1 MKYLNKIIF
10 INSANIP
17 YAEISVD
24 GNVHFTGTQGVG
36 KSTVL
41 RALLFFYNADKH
53 RLGIQQGQKS
63 FDEFYFRQSNSYIL
77 YEVMR
82 DGGAYTILVSRYQ
95 GRASWRFIDAP
106 YQREWL
112 VGDDKQVLSDW
123 VRIRERIDKNV
134 AVSARIDSGVMFKDI
149 LFGNT
154 RDAKYASYAIVQSA
168 HYQNIPRS
176 IQNVFLNTKLDADF
190 VKNTIIQ
197 SMADED
203 VSIDLQTYRRLVT
216 DFEREYDEID
226 CWFRQTRDGSYP
238 VRQQALKIAEQGR
251 RIVAL
256 DQQLLELWRMLNHA
270 VAESEQKIPLLE
282 TEAAEVKA
290 DIEKE
295 RHREK
300 ELTAEYD
307 KERDGLNQELGGKK
321 SKLKEISQAR
331 KDFEAMNIGE
341 KLALAA
347 REETIKQEAEDKQT
361 LLDGILK
368 THASIEEKYNIAKG
382 KLENARQAFENA
394 QKEAFYRRQ
403 ESLQAK
409 RKVLEDERTKGR
421 NQLMES
427 FNNWRHESDDRLEL
441 LQKDQSRADQ
451 SLKELRLWHPKA
463 DDIKQVF
470 AQLQQMEL
478 DAKENAARQT
488 AVKSQIAQLTAE
500 YEMKEAELKQASER
514 EQERLEARRTDCKEQ
529 IAKIEQL
536 LSHLDGSLYQWLT
549 DHVEGWE
556 NTIGKVADEER
567 ILYAQ
572 GLEPSLT
579 NHPNDQTINHPND
592 QTANHPNDQ
601 SMFGVK
607 LNLDNIDAV
616 HRTPDDY
623 RSEQKSLEE
632 QLQQLNRALGGLPVS
647 LQENIAKLGKKY
659 AERLNPLR
667 QQSTLLK
674 VEEEQIPV
682 KRQNLQNEQHRLEME
697 EQELTA
703 EEKTVRERAFNEA
716 LLRVQAEKEAREKQ
730 EAKNKKELGDLD
742 KTFNKASK
750 TLDEEL
756 RAFKQ
761 SQASEAT
768 ARYQEFEVQKAEL
781 DAQQKAELAGKGVD
795 VNLLEQYRKALEELQ
810 RLLNQIEAERPTVIR
825 YRDAEQNLFAKEPE
839 IRKGIKDI
847 EQQLQM
853 MLQRY
858 KDKRARIE
866 KKRLEQEERQRQVL
880 QELTHRREGLNQYHQ
895 VVENEHLVP
904 DTFLSDNKTKETSH
918 DCQQLLSQLRGT
930 VNQKRETMDKL
941 KDIVVNFNR
950 NFKPQNAFH
959 FNTMPVTD
967 NDYLQIAVDL
977 QDFMDNNKIEEFR
990 QRTSEHYKDIL
1001 GRISTEIGALMKRR
1015 SDVDGVIV
1023 DINRDFVE
1031 KNFAGVIKSI
1041 ELRANESS
1049 DRLMQLLMSIH
1060 NYTTEN
1066 ALSIGELNLFSS
1078 DNRDEVNRKV
1088 VDYLKNLSHQLHDE
1102 QSRPSVSLGD
1112 AFRLQFRVK
1121 ENDNDTNWVE
1131 RINNVGSDGTDI
1143 LVKAMVNIML
1153 INVFKKKAARKSGD
1167 FIVHCMMD
1175 EIGRLHPN
1183 NIKGILQFANSRNIY
1198 LINSSPTSYNPY
1210 DYRYTYLLSKHGVKT
1225 RVEKLL
1231 KRTT

>member
-63 FDEFYFRQSNSYIL
+63 FDEFYFRQSNSHIL

-82 DGGAYTILVSRYQ
+82 DNGAYTVLVSRFQ

-106 YQREWL
+106 YHREWL
-112 VGDDKQVLSDW
+112 VDNDKQVLSDW
-123 VRIRERIDKNV
+123 VKIRERIDKNV

-149 LFGNT
+149 IFGNT
-154 RDAKYASYAIVQSA
+154 HDHKYNRYALVQSA

-203 VSIDLQTYRRLVT
+203 LPIDLQTYRRLVT

-226 CWFRQTRDGSYP
+226 CWFRQTRDGNYP

-251 RIVAL
+251 MIVAL
-256 DQQLLELWRMLNHA
+256 DQQLLDVWHRLNHA
-270 VAESEQKIPLLE
+270 VADNEQQIPFLE
-282 TEAAEVKA
+282 NEAAEVKTN
-290 DIEKE
+290 IEKE
-295 RHREK
+295 RQREK

-307 KERDGLNQELGGKK
+307 KKKDSLNQELGAKK
-321 SKLKEISQAR
+321 SKLKEIAQAR
-331 KDFEAMNIGE
+331 MDFDAIGIE
-341 KLALAA
+341 SKLALAN
-347 REETIKQEAEDKQT
+347 REDAIKQEAADKQM
-361 LLDGILK
+361 LLDALLK
-368 THASIEEKYNIAKG
+368 THASIEEKYNIARG
-382 KLENARQAFENA
+382 KLENARQAFENS
-394 QKEAFYRRQ
+394 QKEAYYQ
-403 ESLQAK
+403 KQAALQIERK
-409 RKVLEDERTKGR
+409 RLEDDRTKNRNQVLEVFSG
-421 NQLMES
+421 
-427 FNNWRHESDDRLEL
+427 WRHESDERLEL
-441 LQKDQSRADQ
+441 LQKEKNRADN
-451 SLKELRLWHPKA
+451 SVKELRLWHPMA
-463 DDIKQVF
+463 DEIKQVTE
-470 AQLQQMEL
+470 QLQEL
-478 DAKENAARQT
+478 TVDEKENAAQQT
-488 AVKSQIAQLTAE
+488 AIKSQIAQITAE
-500 YEMKEAELKQASER
+500 YEMKEAELKQTSQR
-514 EQERLEARRTDCKEQ
+514 EQESLEISRAQHREQ
-529 IAKIEQL
+529 IEKINDL
-536 LSHLDGSLYQWLT
+536 LAHLEGSLYHWLCENA
-549 DHVEGWE
+549 EGWE
-556 NTIGKVADEER
+556 NTIGKVIDEER
-567 ILYAQ
+567 ILYAE
-572 GLEPSLT
+572 GLEPQLGTASDSL
-579 NHPNDQTINHPND
+579 
-592 QTANHPNDQ
+592 
-601 SMFGVK
+601 FGVK
-607 LNLDNIDAV
+607 LNLDNIDSV
-616 HRTPDDY
+616 HRTPDEY
-623 RSEQKSLEE
+623 REEKKALEE
-632 QLQQLNRALGGLPVS
+632 KLQLINRELTQLPIT
-647 LQENIAKLGKKY
+647 LQEEISKLGKKY
-659 AERLNPLR
+659 AALLNPLR
-667 QQSTLLK
+667 QKATLLK
-674 VEEEQIPV
+674 VEEDQIPV
-682 KRQNLQNEQHRLEME
+682 KRQNLQNQQHKLEME
-697 EQELTA
+697 EQELIA
-703 EEKTVRERAFNEA
+703 KEKETREHAFNDA
-716 LLRVQAEKEAREKQ
+716 LLKVQAEKDEREKK
-730 EAKNKKELGDLD
+730 ETKNKKDLKDLD
-742 KTFNKASK
+742 TAFNKSVKA
-750 TLDEEL
+750 LDDEL
-756 RAFKQ
+756 RAYKEA
-761 SQASEAT
+761 QASKA
-768 ARYQEFEVQKAEL
+768 AVRNREFEAQKTQL
-781 DAQQKAELAGKGVD
+781 DEQQKAELSGKGVD
-795 VNLLEQYRKALEELQ
+795 VKLLEQYRKALEELKAM
-810 RLLNQIEAERPTVIR
+810 LTIINNERPDIIR

-839 IRKGIKDI
+839 IKKTIKDI
-847 EQQLQM
+847 EQQLAM
-853 MLQRY
+853 MRQRY
-858 KDKRARIE
+858 EDKRTRME
-866 KKRLEQEERQRQVL
+866 KKRQELEERQKSVL
-880 QELTHRREGLNQYHQ
+880 KNLTHRREGLNLYHQ

-904 DTFLSDNKTKETSH
+904 DTFLSDDRAIKNSL

-930 VNQKRETMDKL
+930 VNQKRESIDKL
-941 KDIVVNFNR
+941 KDTVVSFNR

-977 QDFMDNNKIEEFR
+977 QDFLDNNKIEEFR
-990 QRTSEHYKDIL
+990 RRTSEHYKDIL

-1015 SDVDGVIV
+1015 SDVDGVIL

-1049 DRLMQLLMSIH
+1049 DKLMQLLMSIH
-1060 NYTTEN
+1060 DYTVEN

-1088 VDYLKNLSHQLHDE
+1088 VDYLKSLSHQLQNE
-1102 QSRPSVSLGD
+1102 PNRPTVSLGD

-1153 INVFKKKAARKSGD
+1153 INVFKKKAAKKSGD

-1210 DYRYTYLLSKHGVKT
+1210 DYKYTYLLSKQGVKT
-1225 RVEKLL
+1225 RVEKLM
-1231 KRTT
+1231 KRIH

>member
-41 RALLFFYNADKH
+41 RALLFFYNADKQ

-63 FDEFYFRQSNSYIL
+63 FDEFYFRQSNSHIL
-77 YEVMR
+77 YEVVR
-82 DGGAYTILVSRYQ
+82 DNGAYTILVSRYQ

-112 VGDDKQVLSDW
+112 VDEDKQVLSDW

-149 LFGNT
+149 IFGNT
-154 RDAKYASYAIVQSA
+154 NDHKYTRYALVQSA

-203 VSIDLQTYRRLVT
+203 LPIDLQTYRRLVT

-226 CWFRQTRDGSYP
+226 CWFRQTRDGNYP
-238 VRQQALKIAEQGR
+238 VRQLALKIAEQGR
-251 RIVAL
+251 KIVAL
-256 DQQLLELWRMLNHA
+256 DRQLQDIWRMLNHA
-270 VAESEQKIPLLE
+270 VAESEQQIPLLDA
-282 TEAAEVKA
+282 EAAEVKTS
-290 DIEKE
+290 IENE
-295 RHREK
+295 RSREK

-307 KERDGLNQELGGKK
+307 KEKDSLNQELGAKK

-331 KDFEAMNIGE
+331 KEFDAIGIEE
-341 KLALAA
+341 KLALAS
-347 REETIKQEAEDKQT
+347 REDTIRLEANNKQM
-361 LLDGILK
+361 LLDDLLK
-368 THASIEEKYNIAKG
+368 THASIEEKYNIARG
-382 KLENARQAFENA
+382 KLENARQAFENT
-394 QKEAFYRRQ
+394 QKEAYYQ
-403 ESLQAK
+403 KQANLQK
-409 RKVLEDERTKGR
+409 ERKHLEEERTTNR
-421 NQLMES
+421 NQIMEV
-427 FNNWRHESDDRLEL
+427 FNRWRHESDERLQML
-441 LQKDQSRADQ
+441 LAEQHRAD
-451 SLKELRLWHPKA
+451 SALKELRQWHPMA
-463 DDIKQVF
+463 DDIKQVTEQLLQLEAEGKANV
-470 AQLQQMEL
+470 AQ
-478 DAKENAARQT
+478 QT
-488 AVKSQIAQLTAE
+488 AVKSQIAQITAE

-514 EQERLEARRTDCKEQ
+514 EQEHLEGRRARHREQ
-529 IAKIEQL
+529 IEKIDDL
-536 LSHLDGSLYQWLT
+536 LAHLDGSLYQWLCANA
-549 DHVEGWE
+549 EGWE
-556 NTIGKVADEER
+556 DSIGKVVDEEQ

-572 GLEPSLT
+572 GLDPQMGAASDSL
-579 NHPNDQTINHPND
+579 
-592 QTANHPNDQ
+592 
-601 SMFGVK
+601 FGVR
-607 LNLDNIDAV
+607 LNLDNIDSR
-616 HRTPDDY
+616 HRTPDEY
-623 RSEQKSLEE
+623 KAEKKALEE
-632 QLQQLNRALGGLPVS
+632 QVQQVNRQLAQLPVT
-647 LQENIAKLGKKY
+647 LQEEISKLGKKC
-659 AERLNPLR
+659 ATQLNPLR
-667 QQSTLLK
+667 QKATSLR
-674 VEEEQIPV
+674 VEEQQMPV
-682 KRQNLQNEQHRLEME
+682 KRQNLQNRQHKLEME
-697 EQELTA
+697 EQELV
-703 EEKTVRERAFNEA
+703 EKEKETRERAFNEV
-716 LLRVQAEKEAREKQ
+716 LLKVQAEKDAREKK
-730 EAKNKKELGDLD
+730 EAKNKKALRDLD
-742 KTFNKASK
+742 AAFNKFSR
-750 TLDEEL
+750 TLDETLFKFKEL
-756 RAFKQ
+756 Q
-761 SQASEAT
+761 ESEAF
-768 ARYQEFEVQKAEL
+768 ARKQEFEAQKAQL
-781 DAQQKAELAGKGVD
+781 DEQQKAELAGKGVD
-795 VNLLEQYRKALEELQ
+795 VNLLEQYRKALEDL
-810 RLLNQIEAERPTVIR
+810 RKLLRQIETERSVVIR

-839 IRKGIKDI
+839 IRKNIKDI
-847 EQQLQM
+847 EQRLAM
-853 MLQRY
+853 MRQRY
-858 KDKRARIE
+858 EDKLTHIE
-866 KKRLEQEERQRQVL
+866 KKRLELEERQKAVVKN
-880 QELTHRREGLNQYHQ
+880 LTHRREGLTLYHQ

-904 DTFLSDNKTKETSH
+904 DSFLSDDKVITTH
-918 DCQQLLSQLRGT
+918 LDCQQLLSQLRGT
-930 VNQKRETMDKL
+930 VNQKRESIEKL
-941 KDIVVNFNR
+941 KEMAVNFNR

-967 NDYLQIAVDL
+967 DDYLQIAVDL

-990 QRTSEHYKDIL
+990 RRTSEHYKDIL
-1001 GRISTEIGALMKRR
+1001 GRISTEIGSLMKRR

-1049 DRLMQLLMSIH
+1049 DKLMQLLMSIH
-1060 NYTTEN
+1060 DYAVEN
-1066 ALSIGELNLFSS
+1066 AFSIGELNLFSS

-1088 VDYLKNLSHQLHDE
+1088 VDYLKSLSHQLQNE
-1102 QSRPSVSLGD
+1102 PNRPTVSLGD

-1153 INVFKKKAARKSGD
+1153 INVFKKKAAKKSGD

-1231 KRTT
+1231 KRIK

>member
-63 FDEFYFRQSNSYIL
+63 FDEFYFRQSNSHIL

-82 DGGAYTILVSRYQ
+82 DNGAYTILVSRYQ

-112 VGDDKQVLSDW
+112 VDDDKQVLSDW
-123 VRIRERIDKNV
+123 VKIRERIDKNV

-149 LFGNT
+149 IFGNT
-154 RDAKYASYAIVQSA
+154 HDHKYTRYALVQSA

-203 VSIDLQTYRRLVT
+203 LPIDLQTYRRLVT

-251 RIVAL
+251 KIVAL
-256 DQQLLELWRMLNHA
+256 DQQLLDVWHRLNHA
-270 VAESEQKIPLLE
+270 VAESEQQIPLLE
-282 TEAAEVKA
+282 AEAVEVKT

-295 RHREK
+295 RNREK
-300 ELTAEYD
+300 ELTSEYE
-307 KERDGLNQELGGKK
+307 KENNSLREQLGEKK
-321 SKLKEISQAR
+321 GKLKEIAQAR
-331 KDFEAMNIGE
+331 KEFEAIGIE
-341 KLALAA
+341 DKLALAS
-347 REETIKQEAEDKQT
+347 REDAIKQEAGDKQT
-361 LLDGILK
+361 LLDDLLK
-368 THASIEEKYNIAKG
+368 THASIEEKYNIARG
-382 KLENARQAFENA
+382 KLENARQAFENS
-394 QKEAFYRRQ
+394 QKEAYYKKQ
-403 ESLQAK
+403 SELQKERK
-409 RKVLEDERTKGR
+409 RLEDERTKNR
-421 NQLMES
+421 NQFLDA
-427 FNNWRHESDDRLEL
+427 FNGWRHESDERLQML
-441 LQKDQSRADQ
+441 LAEQHRAD
-451 SLKELRLWHPKA
+451 STLKELRQWHPMA
-463 DDIKQVF
+463 NEIKQVTE
-470 AQLQQMEL
+470 QLQQLAVNE
-478 DAKENAARQT
+478 KENAAQQT
-488 AVKSQIAQLTAE
+488 VVKSEIAQITAE
-500 YEMKEAELKQASER
+500 YEMKEDELRQASGR
-514 EQERLEARRTDCKEQ
+514 EQERLEGIRTQQLEQ
-529 IAKIEQL
+529 IAKIHDL
-536 LSHLDGSLYQWLT
+536 LSHLDGSLYHWLCENA
-549 DHVEGWE
+549 EGWE
-556 NTIGKVADEER
+556 ETIGKVVDEER
-567 ILYAQ
+567 ILYAG
-572 GLEPSLT
+572 GLEPQLGVLS
-579 NHPNDQTINHPND
+579 DSI
-592 QTANHPNDQ
+592 
-601 SMFGVK
+601 FGVK
-607 LNLDNIDAV
+607 LNLDNIDSE
-616 HRTPDDY
+616 HRTPDEY
-623 RSEQKSLEE
+623 RAEKKALEE
-632 QLQQLNRALGGLPVS
+632 QVQQINRQLAQLPVS
-647 LQENIAKLGKKY
+647 LQEEISKLGKKY
-659 AERLNPLR
+659 AALLNPLR
-667 QQSTLLK
+667 QKATLLK

-682 KRQNLQNEQHRLEME
+682 KRQNLQNQQHKLEME
-697 EQELTA
+697 EQELVA
-703 EEKTVRERAFNEA
+703 KEKETRKRAFDEA
-716 LLRVQAEKEAREKQ
+716 LLKVQAEKDDREKK
-730 EAKNKKELGDLD
+730 ETKSKKDLKDLD
-742 KTFNKASK
+742 TTFNKTAKALDDELRLFKETQALEASVRNQEFAAQK
-750 TLDEEL
+750 AQLDE
-756 RAFKQ
+756 
-761 SQASEAT
+761 
-768 ARYQEFEVQKAEL
+768 
-781 DAQQKAELAGKGVD
+781 QQKAELAGKGLD
-795 VNLLEQYRKALEELQ
+795 VNLLEQYRKSLEELKA
-810 RLLNQIEAERPTVIR
+810 LLTRIENERPVVIR
-825 YRDAEQNLFAKEPE
+825 YRDAQKNLFAKEPE
-839 IRKGIKDI
+839 IKKNIKDI
-847 EQQLQM
+847 EQQLAM
-853 MLQRY
+853 MRQRY
-858 KDKRARIE
+858 EDKRTRIE
-866 KKRLEQEERQRQVL
+866 KKQQELEERQKSVL
-880 QELTHRREGLNQYHQ
+880 KNLTHRRDGLNQYHQ

-904 DTFLSDNKTKETSH
+904 DTFLSDDIAVTTNQ

-930 VNQKRETMDKL
+930 VNQKRESIDKL
-941 KDIVVNFNR
+941 KDTVVSFNR

-990 QRTSEHYKDIL
+990 RRTSEHYKDIL

-1015 SDVDGVIV
+1015 SDVDGVIL

-1049 DRLMQLLMSIH
+1049 DKLMQLLMSIH
-1060 NYTTEN
+1060 DYTVEN

-1078 DNRDEVNRKV
+1078 GNRDEVNRKV
-1088 VDYLKNLSHQLHDE
+1088 VDYLKSLSHQLQNE
-1102 QSRPSVSLGD
+1102 PNRPTVSLGD

-1231 KRTT
+1231 KRIK

>member
-10 INSANIP
+10 VNSANIP

-53 RLGIQQGQKS
+53 RLGIQQAQKS

-82 DGGAYTILVSRYQ
+82 DNGAYTVLVSRYQ

-112 VGDDKQVLSDW
+112 IDEDKQVLSDW
-123 VRIRERIDKNV
+123 VKIRERIDKNV
-134 AVSARIDSGVMFKDI
+134 SVSARIDSGVMFKDI
-149 LFGNT
+149 IFGNT
-154 RDAKYASYAIVQSA
+154 HDHKYTRYALVQSA

-203 VSIDLQTYRRLVT
+203 LPIDLQTYRRLVT

-226 CWFRQTRDGSYP
+226 CWFRQTRDGNYP
-238 VRQQALKIAEQGR
+238 VRQQALKITEHGR

-256 DQQLLELWRMLNHA
+256 DQQLLDVWRMLNHA
-270 VAESEQKIPLLE
+270 VAESEEKIPLFE
-282 TEAAEVKA
+282 AEAAEVKA
-290 DIEKE
+290 NIEKE
-295 RHREK
+295 RTREK
-300 ELTAEYD
+300 ELTTEYD
-307 KERDGLNQELGGKK
+307 KEKDALNQELGEKK
-321 SKLKEISQAR
+321 GKLKEIVQAR
-331 KDFEAMNIGE
+331 KDFAAMGIE
-341 KLALAA
+341 DKLTLHA
-347 REETIKQEAEDKQT
+347 REESIRQETADKQM
-361 LLDGILK
+361 LLDDLLK

-382 KLENARQAFENA
+382 KLENARRAFENT
-394 QKEAFYRRQ
+394 QKGAYNQKQ
-403 ESLQAK
+403 ESLQKERK
-409 RKVLEDERTKGR
+409 RLEDDRTKNR
-421 NQLMES
+421 NVVMDA
-427 FNNWRHESDDRLEL
+427 FNSWRHESDERLEL
-441 LQKDQSRADQ
+441 LQKEQNRADNAV
-451 SLKELRLWHPKA
+451 KELRLWHPKS
-463 DDIKQVF
+463 DEINRIKE
-470 AQLQQMEL
+470 QLQQLEVTE
-478 DAKENAARQT
+478 KENAAQQT
-488 AVKSQIAQLTAE
+488 AVKSQITQVTTE
-500 YEMKEAELKQASER
+500 YEMKEVELKRASQR
-514 EQERLEARRTDCKEQ
+514 EQESLEAIRTQCREQ
-529 IAKIEQL
+529 ITKIEDI
-536 LSHLDGSLYQWLT
+536 LSHFDGSLYKWLT
-549 DHVEGWE
+549 ENVGGWE
-556 NTIGKVADEER
+556 ETIGKVVDEER

-572 GLEPSLT
+572 GLEPRLDAASDSL
-579 NHPNDQTINHPND
+579 
-592 QTANHPNDQ
+592 
-601 SMFGVK
+601 FGVK

-616 HRTPDDY
+616 HCTPDDY
-623 RSEQKSLEE
+623 RAEKKLLEE
-632 QLQQLNRALGGLPVS
+632 KLHQTNRELTQLPIT
-647 LQENIAKLGKKY
+647 LQENISKLGKKY
-659 AERLNPLR
+659 AVQLNPLR
-667 QQSTLLK
+667 QRATLLK

-682 KRQNLQNEQHRLEME
+682 KHQNLQNQQHQLEME
-697 EQELTA
+697 EQELIA
-703 EEKTVRERAFNEA
+703 QEKEIRERAFNEA
-716 LLRVQAEKEAREKQ
+716 LLKVQAEKETREAK
-730 EAKNKKELGDLD
+730 EAKNMKELKDLD
-742 KTFNKASK
+742 TVFKKSSNA
-750 TLDEEL
+750 LDEEL
-756 RAFKQ
+756 RLFKE
-761 SQASEAT
+761 SQAKEAT
-768 ARYQEFEVQKAEL
+768 VRNQEFAEQKAQL
-781 DAQQKAELAGKGVD
+781 DEQQKAELAGKGVD
-795 VNLLEQYRKALEELQ
+795 VNLLEQYRKELDALKEL
-810 RLLNQIEAERPTVIR
+810 LKQIDANRPTVIK

-839 IRKGIKDI
+839 IKKNIKDI
-847 EQQLQM
+847 DGRLTM
-853 MLQRY
+853 IRQRY
-858 KDKRARIE
+858 EDKRARIE
-866 KKRLEQEERQRQVL
+866 KKRLELEERQKSVL
-880 QELTHRREGLNQYHQ
+880 KDLTHRREGLDQYYQ
-895 VVENEHLVP
+895 MVENEHLVP
-904 DTFLSDNKTKETSH
+904 DTFLSDDKLIVSH
-918 DCQQLLSQLRGT
+918 QDCQQLISQLRGS
-930 VNQKRETMDKL
+930 VNQKRETMEKL
-941 KDIVVNFNR
+941 KDTVVNFNR

-977 QDFMDNNKIEEFR
+977 QNFMDNNKIEEFR
-990 QRTSEHYKDIL
+990 RRTSEHYKDIL
-1001 GRISTEIGALMKRR
+1001 GRISTEIGALIKRR
-1015 SDVDGVIV
+1015 SDVDSVIL

-1060 NYTTEN
+1060 DYTVEN

-1088 VDYLKNLSHQLHDE
+1088 VNYLKSLSHQLQDE
-1102 QSRPSVSLGD
+1102 QSRPTVSLGD

-1153 INVFKKKAARKSGD
+1153 INVFKKKAERKSGN

-1210 DYRYTYLLSKHGVKT
+1210 DYKYTYLLSKHGVKT
-1225 RVEKLL
+1225 RVDKLL
-1231 KRTT
+1231 KRTK

>member
-53 RLGIQQGQKS
+53 RLGIQLGQKS
-63 FDEFYFRQSNSYIL
+63 FDEFYFRQSNSHIL

-82 DGGAYTILVSRYQ
+82 DNGPYTILVSRYQ

-112 VGDDKQVLSDW
+112 VDDDKQVLSDW

-149 LFGNT
+149 IFGNT
-154 RDAKYASYAIVQSA
+154 HDYKYTRYALVQSA

-203 VSIDLQTYRRLVT
+203 LPIDLQTYRRLVT

-251 RIVAL
+251 KIVAL
-256 DQQLLELWRMLNHA
+256 DQQLLDVWHRLNHA
-270 VAESEQKIPLLE
+270 VAESEQQIPLLE
-282 TEAAEVKA
+282 AEDVEVKT

-295 RHREK
+295 RNREK
-300 ELTAEYD
+300 ELTSEYE
-307 KERDGLNQELGGKK
+307 KENNSLREHLGEKK
-321 SKLKEISQAR
+321 GKLKEIAQAR
-331 KDFEAMNIGE
+331 KEFEAIGIE
-341 KLALAA
+341 DKLALAS
-347 REETIKQEAEDKQT
+347 REDAIKQEAADKQT
-361 LLDGILK
+361 LLDDLLK
-368 THASIEEKYNIAKG
+368 THASIEEKYNIARG
-382 KLENARQAFENA
+382 KLENARQAFENS
-394 QKEAFYRRQ
+394 QKETYYKKQ
-403 ESLQAK
+403 SELQKERK
-409 RKVLEDERTKGR
+409 RLEDERTKNR
-421 NQLMES
+421 NQILDA
-427 FNNWRHESDDRLEL
+427 FNDWRHESDERLQML
-441 LQKDQSRADQ
+441 LAEQHRAD
-451 SLKELRLWHPKA
+451 STLKELRQWHPMA
-463 DDIKQVF
+463 NEIKQVTE
-470 AQLQQMEL
+470 QLQQLAVNE
-478 DAKENAARQT
+478 KENAAQQT
-488 AVKSQIAQLTAE
+488 AVKSEIAQITVE
-500 YEMKEAELKQASER
+500 YEMNEAELRQTSGR
-514 EQERLEARRTDCKEQ
+514 EQERLEGIRTQQREH
-529 IAKIEQL
+529 IAKIHDL
-536 LSHLDGSLYQWLT
+536 LSHLDGSLYHWLCENA
-549 DHVEGWE
+549 EGWE
-556 NTIGKVADEER
+556 ETIGKVVDEGR
-567 ILYAQ
+567 ILYAG
-572 GLEPSLT
+572 GLEPQLGELS
-579 NHPNDQTINHPND
+579 DSI
-592 QTANHPNDQ
+592 
-601 SMFGVK
+601 FGVK
-607 LNLDNIDAV
+607 LNLDNIDSE
-616 HRTPDDY
+616 HRTPDEY
-623 RSEQKSLEE
+623 RAEKKALEE
-632 QLQQLNRALGGLPVS
+632 QLQQINHQLSQLPVS
-647 LQENIAKLGKKY
+647 LQEEISKLGKKY
-659 AERLNPLR
+659 FALLNPLR
-667 QQSTLLK
+667 QKATLLK
-674 VEEEQIPV
+674 VEEEQMPV
-682 KRQNLQNEQHRLEME
+682 KRQNLQNQQHKLEME
-697 EQELTA
+697 EQELVA
-703 EEKTVRERAFNEA
+703 KEKETRERAFNEA
-716 LLRVQAEKEAREKQ
+716 LLKVQAEKADREKK
-730 EAKNKKELGDLD
+730 EAKSKKDLKDIDTALNKTAKALDDELRLFKETQALEASVRNQE
-742 KTFNKASK
+742 FAAQKAQ
-750 TLDEEL
+750 LDE
-756 RAFKQ
+756 
-761 SQASEAT
+761 
-768 ARYQEFEVQKAEL
+768 
-781 DAQQKAELAGKGVD
+781 QQKAELAGKGVD
-795 VNLLEQYRKALEELQ
+795 VNLLEQYRKSLEELKA
-810 RLLNQIEAERPTVIR
+810 LLTRIENERPVVIR
-825 YRDAEQNLFAKEPE
+825 YRDAQQKLFAKEPE
-839 IRKGIKDI
+839 IKKNIKDI
-847 EQQLQM
+847 DQRLAM
-853 MLQRY
+853 MRQRY
-858 KDKRARIE
+858 EDKRIRIE
-866 KKRLEQEERQRQVL
+866 KKQQELEERQKSVL
-880 QELTHRREGLNQYHQ
+880 KNLTHRRDGLNQYHQ

-904 DTFLSDNKTKETSH
+904 DTFLSDDKAVTTNQ

-930 VNQKRETMDKL
+930 VNQKRESIDKL
-941 KDIVVNFNR
+941 KDTVVSFNR

-990 QRTSEHYKDIL
+990 RRTSEHYKDIL

-1015 SDVDGVIV
+1015 SDVDGVIL

-1049 DRLMQLLMSIH
+1049 DKLMQLLMSIH
-1060 NYTTEN
+1060 DYTVEN

-1078 DNRDEVNRKV
+1078 GNRDEVNRKV
-1088 VDYLKNLSHQLHDE
+1088 VDYLKSLSHQLQNE
-1102 QSRPSVSLGD
+1102 PNRPTVSLGD

-1231 KRTT
+1231 KRIK

>member
-53 RLGIQQGQKS
+53 RLGIQQGQKT
-63 FDEFYFRQSNSYIL
+63 FDEFYFRQSNSYFL

-82 DGGAYTILVSRYQ
+82 DSGAYTILVSRYQ

-106 YQREWL
+106 YQRDWL
-112 VGDDKQVLSDW
+112 VDDDRQVLSDW
-123 VRIRERIDKNV
+123 VKIRERIDKNV
-134 AVSARIDSGVMFKDI
+134 SVSARIDSGVMFKDI
-149 LFGNT
+149 IFGNT
-154 RDAKYASYAIVQSA
+154 HDNKYTRYALVQSA

-203 VSIDLQTYRRLVT
+203 LPIDLQTYRRLVT

-238 VRQQALKIAEQGR
+238 VRQQALKIAEHGR

-256 DQQLLELWRMLNHA
+256 DQQLLDVWRMLNHA

-282 TEAAEVKA
+282 AEAAEVKTN
-290 DIEKE
+290 IEKE
-295 RHREK
+295 RNREK
-300 ELTAEYD
+300 ELMADYDAEKD
-307 KERDGLNQELGGKK
+307 KLNQTLGGKK
-321 SKLKEISQAR
+321 EKLKEITQAR
-331 KDFEAMNIGE
+331 KDFEALHIEE

-347 REETIKQEAEDKQT
+347 REDAIKSGAADKQM
-361 LLDGILK
+361 LLDDLLK
-368 THASIEEKYNIAKG
+368 THASIEEKYNIARG
-382 KLENARQAFENA
+382 KLENARVAFENA
-394 QKEAFYRRQ
+394 QKETYYQKQDA
-403 ESLQAK
+403 LQKERK
-409 RKVLEDERTKGR
+409 RLEDERTKNR
-421 NQLMES
+421 NAAMEA
-427 FNNWRHESDDRLEL
+427 FNSWRHESDERLQML
-441 LQKDQSRADQ
+441 LAEQNKADNAV
-451 SLKELRLWHPKA
+451 KELRQWHPKA
-463 DDIKQVF
+463 EEMKQVQE
-470 AQLQQMEL
+470 QLRQLEVSG
-478 DAKENAARQT
+478 KENAAQQT
-488 AVKSQIAQLTAE
+488 AVKGQITQLTTE
-500 YEMKEAELKQASER
+500 FEMNEAGLKQASLH
-514 EQERLEARRTDCKEQ
+514 EQERLETNRTQCKEQ
-529 IAKIEQL
+529 IAKIEEL

-549 DHVEGWE
+549 KNADGWE
-556 NTIGKVADEER
+556 ETIGKVVDEKR
-567 ILYAQ
+567 ILYAG
-572 GLEPSLT
+572 GLEPQLGVASDSL
-579 NHPNDQTINHPND
+579 
-592 QTANHPNDQ
+592 
-601 SMFGVK
+601 FGIK

-623 RSEQKSLEE
+623 RAEKKMQEE
-632 QLQQLNRALGGLPVS
+632 QVLQLNRQLTQLPIT
-647 LQENIAKLGKKY
+647 LQEDISKLGKKY
-659 AERLNPLR
+659 GTLLNPLR
-667 QQSTLLK
+667 QKATLLK
-674 VEEEQIPV
+674 VEEEQVPT
-682 KRQNLQNEQHRLEME
+682 KRQNLQNRQHQLEME
-697 EQELTA
+697 EQEMVA
-703 EEKTVRERAFNEA
+703 KEKEVRERAFNEV
-716 LLRVQAEKEAREKQ
+716 LLKVQAEKEAREKKETQ
-730 EAKNKKELGDLD
+730 NKRELKDFD
-742 KTFNKASK
+742 AAFNKSSK
-750 TLDEEL
+750 SLDEEL
-756 RAFKQ
+756 QTFNE
-761 SQASEAT
+761 SQLAEASL
-768 ARYQEFEVQKAEL
+768 RNQEFAAQKAQLEE
-781 DAQQKAELAGKGVD
+781 QQRAELSGKGVD
-795 VNLLEQYRKALEELQ
+795 VNLLEQYRQAVDELKK
-810 RLLNQIEAERPTVIR
+810 LLNQIADERPIVIR

-839 IRKGIKDI
+839 IRKSIKDI
-847 EQQLQM
+847 DQQLAM
-853 MLQRY
+853 MRQRY
-858 KDKRARIE
+858 EDKHSRIE
-866 KKRLEQEERQRQVL
+866 KKRQEYEERQKMVL
-880 QELTHRREGLNQYHQ
+880 KDLVHRREGLDLYHQ
-895 VVENEHLVP
+895 MVENEHLVP
-904 DTFLSDNKTKETSH
+904 DGFLSDDKMVENH
-918 DCQQLLSQLRGT
+918 QDCQQLISQLRGT
-930 VNQKRETMDKL
+930 VNQKRETLERL
-941 KDIVVNFNR
+941 KDVVINFNR

-967 NDYLQIAVDL
+967 NDYLEISANL

-990 QRTSEHYKDIL
+990 LRTSEHYKDIL
-1001 GRISTEIGALMKRR
+1001 GRIATEVGALMKRR
-1015 SDVDGVIV
+1015 SDVDGVIL

-1060 NYTTEN
+1060 DYTVDN

-1078 DNRDEVNRKV
+1078 NNRDEVNRKV
-1088 VDYLKNLSHQLHDE
+1088 VDYLKSLSHQLQDE
-1102 QSRPSVSLGD
+1102 HGRQTVSLGD

-1167 FIVHCMMD
+1167 FIIHCMMD

-1210 DYRYTYLLSKHGVKT
+1210 DYKYTYLLSKHGVKT
-1225 RVEKLL
+1225 RVDKLL
-1231 KRTT
+1231 KRIK

>member
-63 FDEFYFRQSNSYIL
+63 FDEFYFRQSNSHIL

-82 DGGAYTILVSRYQ
+82 DNGAYTILVSRYQ

-112 VGDDKQVLSDW
+112 VDDDKQVLSDW
-123 VRIRERIDKNV
+123 VKIRERIDKNV

-149 LFGNT
+149 IFGNT
-154 RDAKYASYAIVQSA
+154 HDHKYTRYALVQSA

-203 VSIDLQTYRRLVT
+203 LPIDLQTYRRLVT

-251 RIVAL
+251 KIVAL
-256 DQQLLELWRMLNHA
+256 DQQLLDVWHRLNHA
-270 VAESEQKIPLLE
+270 VAESEQQIPLLE
-282 TEAAEVKA
+282 AEAVEVKT

-295 RHREK
+295 RNREK
-300 ELTAEYD
+300 ELTSEYE
-307 KERDGLNQELGGKK
+307 KENNSLREQLGEKK
-321 SKLKEISQAR
+321 GKLKEIAQAR
-331 KDFEAMNIGE
+331 KEFEAIGIE
-341 KLALAA
+341 DKLALAS
-347 REETIKQEAEDKQT
+347 REDAIKQEAGDKQT
-361 LLDGILK
+361 LLDDLLK
-368 THASIEEKYNIAKG
+368 THASIEEKYNIAQG
-382 KLENARQAFENA
+382 KLENARQAFENS
-394 QKEAFYRRQ
+394 QKEAYYKKQ
-403 ESLQAK
+403 SELQKERK
-409 RKVLEDERTKGR
+409 RLEDERTKNR
-421 NQLMES
+421 NQFLDA
-427 FNNWRHESDDRLEL
+427 FNGWRHESDERLQML
-441 LQKDQSRADQ
+441 LAEQHRAD
-451 SLKELRLWHPKA
+451 STLKELRQWHPMA
-463 DDIKQVF
+463 NEIKQVTE
-470 AQLQQMEL
+470 QLQQLAVNE
-478 DAKENAARQT
+478 KENAAQQT
-488 AVKSQIAQLTAE
+488 VVKSEIAQITAE
-500 YEMKEAELKQASER
+500 YEMKEDELRQASGR
-514 EQERLEARRTDCKEQ
+514 EQERLEGIRTQQLEQ
-529 IAKIEQL
+529 IAKIHDL
-536 LSHLDGSLYQWLT
+536 LSHLDGSLYHWLCENA
-549 DHVEGWE
+549 EGWE
-556 NTIGKVADEER
+556 ETIGKVVDEER
-567 ILYAQ
+567 ILYAG
-572 GLEPSLT
+572 GLEP
-579 NHPNDQTINHPND
+579 
-592 QTANHPNDQ
+592 Q
-601 SMFGVK
+601 SGVLSDSIFGVK
-607 LNLDNIDAV
+607 LNLDNIDSE
-616 HRTPDDY
+616 HRTPDEY
-623 RSEQKSLEE
+623 RAEKKALEE
-632 QLQQLNRALGGLPVS
+632 QVQQINRQLAQLSVS
-647 LQENIAKLGKKY
+647 LQEEISKLGKKY
-659 AERLNPLR
+659 AALLNPLR
-667 QQSTLLK
+667 QKATLLK

-682 KRQNLQNEQHRLEME
+682 KRQNLQNQQHKLEME
-697 EQELTA
+697 EQELVA
-703 EEKTVRERAFNEA
+703 KEKETRKRAFDEA
-716 LLRVQAEKEAREKQ
+716 LLKVQAEKDDREKK
-730 EAKNKKELGDLD
+730 ETKSKKDLKDLD
-742 KTFNKASK
+742 TTFNKTAKALDDELRLFKETQALEASVRNQEFAAQK
-750 TLDEEL
+750 AQLDE
-756 RAFKQ
+756 
-761 SQASEAT
+761 
-768 ARYQEFEVQKAEL
+768 
-781 DAQQKAELAGKGVD
+781 QQKAELAGKGLD
-795 VNLLEQYRKALEELQ
+795 VNLLEQYRKSLEELKA
-810 RLLNQIEAERPTVIR
+810 LLTRIENERPVVIR
-825 YRDAEQNLFAKEPE
+825 YRDAQKNLFAKEPE
-839 IRKGIKDI
+839 IKKNIKDI
-847 EQQLQM
+847 EQQLSM
-853 MLQRY
+853 MRQRY
-858 KDKRARIE
+858 EDKRIRIE
-866 KKRLEQEERQRQVL
+866 KKHQELEERQKSVL
-880 QELTHRREGLNQYHQ
+880 KNLTHRRDGLNQYHQ

-904 DTFLSDNKTKETSH
+904 DTFLSDDIAVTTNQ

-930 VNQKRETMDKL
+930 VNQKRESIDKL
-941 KDIVVNFNR
+941 KDTVVSFNR

-990 QRTSEHYKDIL
+990 RRTSEHYKDIL

-1015 SDVDGVIV
+1015 SDVDGVIL

-1049 DRLMQLLMSIH
+1049 DKLMQLLMSIH
-1060 NYTTEN
+1060 DYTVEN

-1078 DNRDEVNRKV
+1078 GNRDEVNRKV
-1088 VDYLKNLSHQLHDE
+1088 VDYLKSLSHQLQNE
-1102 QSRPSVSLGD
+1102 PNRPTVSLGD

-1153 INVFKKKAARKSGD
+1153 INVFKKKAVRKSGD

-1231 KRTT
+1231 KRIK

>member
-10 INSANIP
+10 VNSANIP

-53 RLGIQQGQKS
+53 RLGIQQAQKS

-82 DGGAYTILVSRYQ
+82 DNGAYTILVSRYQ

-112 VGDDKQVLSDW
+112 IDEDKQVLSDW
-123 VRIRERIDKNV
+123 VKIRERIDKNV
-134 AVSARIDSGVMFKDI
+134 SVSARIDSGVMFKDI
-149 LFGNT
+149 IFGNT
-154 RDAKYASYAIVQSA
+154 HDHKYTRYALVQSA

-203 VSIDLQTYRRLVT
+203 LPIDLQTYRRLVT

-226 CWFRQTRDGSYP
+226 CWFRQTRDGNYP

-256 DQQLLELWRMLNHA
+256 DQQLTDVWRMLNHA
-270 VAESEQKIPLLE
+270 VTESEQKIPLLE
-282 TEAAEVKA
+282 AEASEVKTN
-290 DIEKE
+290 IERE
-295 RHREK
+295 SGREK

-307 KERDGLNQELGGKK
+307 KENNSLRELLGEKK
-321 SKLKEISQAR
+321 GKLKEIAQAR
-331 KDFEAMNIGE
+331 KDFAAMGIEE

-347 REETIKQEAEDKQT
+347 REDSLRQEAADKQM
-361 LLDGILK
+361 LLDDLLK
-368 THASIEEKYNIAKG
+368 THASIEEKYNIARG
-382 KLENARQAFENA
+382 KLENARQAFENS
-394 QKEAFYRRQ
+394 QKEAYYQKQGLHEKER
-403 ESLQAK
+403 K
-409 RKVLEDERTKGR
+409 RLEDERTR
-421 NQLMES
+421 NRNAVMDA
-427 FNNWRHESDDRLEL
+427 FNNWRHESDERLQML
-441 LQKDQSRADQ
+441 LAEQSRADNAV
-451 SLKELRLWHPKA
+451 KELRQWHPKA
-463 DDIKQVF
+463 EEMVRVKG
-470 AQLQQMEL
+470 QLQQLET
-478 DAKENAARQT
+478 AEKENTAQQT
-488 AVKSQIAQLTAE
+488 AVKSQIAQLTTE
-500 YEMKEAELKQASER
+500 YEMKEAELKQAVQR
-514 EQERLEARRTDCKEQ
+514 EQERLEESRTQYREQ
-529 IAKIEQL
+529 IAKIEAL
-536 LSHLDGSLYQWLT
+536 LSHLNGSLYQWPT
-549 DHVEGWE
+549 QNVDGWE
-556 NTIGKVADEER
+556 DTIGKVVDEER
-567 ILYAQ
+567 ILYAD
-572 GLEPSLT
+572 GLEPQLSAASDTL
-579 NHPNDQTINHPND
+579 
-592 QTANHPNDQ
+592 
-601 SMFGVK
+601 FGVK

-623 RSEQKSLEE
+623 REEKRHLEE
-632 QLQQLNRALGGLPVS
+632 QLQQTNRQLTQLPIT
-647 LQENIAKLGKKY
+647 LQEDISRLGKKY
-659 AERLNPLR
+659 AVLFNPLR
-667 QQSTLLK
+667 PQATLLK

-682 KRQNLQNEQHRLEME
+682 KRQNLQNQQHKLEME
-697 EQELTA
+697 EQELIA
-703 EEKTVRERAFNEA
+703 QEKEIRERAFNEA
-716 LLRVQAEKEAREKQ
+716 LLKVQAEKDARE
-730 EAKNKKELGDLD
+730 AKESKNRKELNALD
-742 KTFNKASK
+742 TAFNKASK
-750 TLDEEL
+750 ALDEEL
-756 RAFKQ
+756 RAFKE
-761 SQASEAT
+761 SQAQEAT
-768 ARYQEFEVQKAEL
+768 TRNQEFTAQKSQL
-781 DAQQKAELAGKGVD
+781 DEQQKAELAGKGVD
-795 VNLLEQYRKALEELQ
+795 VALLGQYRKALDALHEL
-810 RLLNQIEAERPTVIR
+810 LKKIDTERPIVIR

-839 IRKGIKDI
+839 IKKNIKDI
-847 EQQLQM
+847 EQQLAM
-853 MLQRY
+853 MRQRY
-858 KDKRARIE
+858 EDKRTRIE
-866 KKRLEQEERQRQVL
+866 KKRQELEERQKLLVKD
-880 QELTHRREGLNQYHQ
+880 LTHRREGLNQYHQ
-895 VVENEHLVP
+895 MVENEHLVP
-904 DTFLSDNKTKETSH
+904 DAFLSDDKAVESH
-918 DCQQLLSQLRGT
+918 QDCQQLISQLRGS
-930 VNQKRETMDKL
+930 VNQKRETMEKL

-990 QRTSEHYKDIL
+990 RRTSEHYKDIL

-1015 SDVDGVIV
+1015 SDVDSVIL

-1031 KNFAGVIKSI
+1031 KNFAGVIRSI

-1060 NYTTEN
+1060 DYTVEN

-1088 VDYLKNLSHQLHDE
+1088 VDYLKSLSHQLQNE
-1102 QSRPSVSLGD
+1102 QSRPTVSLGD

-1153 INVFKKKAARKSGD
+1153 INVFKKKAERKSGG

-1210 DYRYTYLLSKHGVKT
+1210 DYKYTYLLSKHGVKT
-1225 RVEKLL
+1225 RVDKLL
-1231 KRTT
+1231 KRTK

>member
-53 RLGIQQGQKS
+53 RLGIQQAQKS

-82 DGGAYTILVSRYQ
+82 DNGAYTILVSRYQ

-106 YQREWL
+106 YQRDWL
-112 VGDDKQVLSDW
+112 VDEEKQVLSDW
-123 VRIRERIDKNV
+123 VKIRERIDKNIS
-134 AVSARIDSGVMFKDI
+134 VSARIDSGVMFKDI
-149 LFGNT
+149 IFGNT
-154 RDAKYASYAIVQSA
+154 HDHKYTRYALVQSA

-203 VSIDLQTYRRLVT
+203 LPIDLQTYRRLVT
-216 DFEREYDEID
+216 DFEREYNEID
-226 CWFRQTRDGSYP
+226 CWFRQTRDGNYP

-256 DQQLLELWRMLNHA
+256 DQQLLDVWRMLNHA
-270 VAESEQKIPLLE
+270 VAESEEKIPLLE
-282 TEAAEVKA
+282 AEATEVKTN
-290 DIEKE
+290 IEKE
-295 RHREK
+295 RTREK

-307 KERDGLNQELGGKK
+307 KEKDALNQELGGKK
-321 SKLKEISQAR
+321 SKLKEIAQAR
-331 KDFEAMNIGE
+331 KEFEALGIEE

-347 REETIKQEAEDKQT
+347 REESIKQEAADKQM
-361 LLDGILK
+361 LLDDLLK
-368 THASIEEKYNIAKG
+368 THASIEEKYNIARG
-382 KLENARQAFENA
+382 KLENARVAFENT
-394 QKEAFYRRQ
+394 QKEAYFQKHGQLEKER
-403 ESLQAK
+403 K
-409 RKVLEDERTKGR
+409 RLEDERTKNR
-421 NQLMES
+421 NAVMDA
-427 FNNWRHESDDRLEL
+427 FNNWRHESDERLEL
-441 LQKDQSRADQ
+441 LQKEQNKADNTV
-451 SLKELRLWHPKA
+451 KDLRLWHPKA
-463 DDIKQVF
+463 EEMTQIKE
-470 AQLQQMEL
+470 QLQKLEVTE
-478 DAKENAARQT
+478 KENVAQQT
-488 AVKSQIAQLTAE
+488 AIKSQIAQITTE
-500 YEMKEAELKQASER
+500 YEMKEAELKQASLR
-514 EQERLEARRTDCKEQ
+514 EQERLETNRSQYREQ
-529 IAKIEQL
+529 ISKIEEL

-549 DHVEGWE
+549 ENAEGWE
-556 NTIGKVADEER
+556 ETIGKVVDEER
-567 ILYAQ
+567 ILYAG
-572 GLEPSLT
+572 GLEPQLEKETSDGL
-579 NHPNDQTINHPND
+579 
-592 QTANHPNDQ
+592 
-601 SMFGVK
+601 FGVK
-607 LNLDNIDAV
+607 LNMDNIDAV

-623 RSEQKSLEE
+623 RTEKKYLEE
-632 QLQQLNRALGGLPVS
+632 QLLQTNRELTQLLVT
-647 LQENIAKLGKKY
+647 LQEEISKLGKKY
-659 AERLNPLR
+659 AVQLNPLR
-667 QQSTLLK
+667 QQATLLK

-682 KRQNLQNEQHRLEME
+682 KRQNLQNQQHQLEME
-697 EQELTA
+697 ELELIAQEK
-703 EEKTVRERAFNEA
+703 EIRERTFNEA
-716 LLRVQAEKEAREKQ
+716 LLKVQAEKDARETK
-730 EAKNKKELGDLD
+730 EAKNKKELKDLD
-742 KTFNKASK
+742 TAFNKSSK
-750 TLDEEL
+750 ALDEEL
-756 RAFKQ
+756 RLFKEA
-761 SQASEAT
+761 QAKEAT
-768 ARYQEFEVQKAEL
+768 ARNQEFDAQMTQL
-781 DAQQKAELAGKGVD
+781 DEQQKAELAGKGVD
-795 VNLLEQYRKALEELQ
+795 VTLLDQYRKALDTLNEL
-810 RLLNQIEAERPTVIR
+810 LKQIEAERSTVIR

-839 IRKGIKDI
+839 IKKNIKNI
-847 EQQLQM
+847 EQQLAM
-853 MLQRY
+853 IRQRY
-858 KDKRARIE
+858 EDKRARIE
-866 KKRLEQEERQRQVL
+866 KKRQEFEERQKAIL
-880 QELTHRREGLNQYHQ
+880 KDLTHRREGLNQYHQ
-895 VVENEHLVP
+895 MVENEHLVP
-904 DTFLSDNKTKETSH
+904 DTFLSDDKLIATH
-918 DCQQLLSQLRGT
+918 QDCQQLISQLRGT
-930 VNQKRETMDKL
+930 VNLKRGTIEKL
-941 KDIVVNFNR
+941 KDTVINFNR

-990 QRTSEHYKDIL
+990 RRTSEHYKDIL

-1015 SDVDGVIV
+1015 SDVDKVIL

-1041 ELRANESS
+1041 ELKTDKSS
-1049 DRLMQLLMSIH
+1049 DRLMGLLNSIH
-1060 NYTTEN
+1060 DYTVEN

-1088 VDYLKNLSHQLHDE
+1088 VDYLKNLSHQLQDE
-1102 QSRPSVSLGD
+1102 PSRPTVSLGD
-1112 AFRLQFRVK
+1112 TFRLQFRVK

-1153 INVFKKKAARKSGD
+1153 INVFKKKAERKSGN

-1210 DYRYTYLLSKHGVKT
+1210 DYKYTYLLSKHGVKT
-1225 RVEKLL
+1225 RVDKLL
-1231 KRTT
+1231 KRTK

>member
-53 RLGIQQGQKS
+53 RLGIQQGHKT
-63 FDEFYFRQSNSYIL
+63 FDEFYFRQSNSYVL

-82 DGGAYTILVSRYQ
+82 DSGAYTILVSRYQ

-106 YQREWL
+106 YQRDWL
-112 VGDDKQVLSDW
+112 VDDDRQVLSDW
-123 VRIRERIDKNV
+123 VKIRERIDKNV
-134 AVSARIDSGVMFKDI
+134 SVSARIDSGVMFKDI
-149 LFGNT
+149 IFGNT
-154 RDAKYASYAIVQSA
+154 HDNKYTRYALVQSA

-203 VSIDLQTYRRLVT
+203 LPIDLQTYRRLVT

-238 VRQQALKIAEQGR
+238 VRQQALKIAEHGR

-256 DQQLLELWRMLNHA
+256 DQQLLDVWRMLNHA

-282 TEAAEVKA
+282 AEAAEVKTN
-290 DIEKE
+290 IEKE
-295 RHREK
+295 RNREK
-300 ELTAEYD
+300 ELTADYD
-307 KERDGLNQELGGKK
+307 AEKDKLNQTLGGKK
-321 SKLKEISQAR
+321 EKLKEITQAR
-331 KDFEAMNIGE
+331 KDFEALHIEE

-347 REETIKQEAEDKQT
+347 REDAIKSGAADKQM
-361 LLDGILK
+361 LLDDLLK
-368 THASIEEKYNIAKG
+368 THASIEEKYNIARG
-382 KLENARQAFENA
+382 KLENARVAFENA
-394 QKEAFYRRQ
+394 QKETYFQKQDA
-403 ESLQAK
+403 LQKERK
-409 RKVLEDERTKGR
+409 RLEDERTKNR
-421 NQLMES
+421 NAAMEA
-427 FNNWRHESDDRLEL
+427 FNSWRHESDERLQML
-441 LQKDQSRADQ
+441 LAEQNKADNAV
-451 SLKELRLWHPKA
+451 KELRQWHPKA
-463 DDIKQVF
+463 EEMKQVQE
-470 AQLQQMEL
+470 QLRQLEVSG
-478 DAKENAARQT
+478 KENAAQQT
-488 AVKSQIAQLTAE
+488 AVKSQITQLTTE
-500 YEMKEAELKQASER
+500 FEMNEAGLKQASQH
-514 EQERLEARRTDCKEQ
+514 EQERLETNRTQCKEQ
-529 IAKIEQL
+529 IAKIDEL

-549 DHVEGWE
+549 KNADGWE
-556 NTIGKVADEER
+556 ETIGKVVDEKR
-567 ILYAQ
+567 ILYAG
-572 GLEPSLT
+572 GLEPQLGVASDSL
-579 NHPNDQTINHPND
+579 
-592 QTANHPNDQ
+592 
-601 SMFGVK
+601 FGIK

-623 RSEQKSLEE
+623 RAEKKMQEE
-632 QLQQLNRALGGLPVS
+632 QVLQLNRQLTQLPIT
-647 LQENIAKLGKKY
+647 LQEDISKLGKKY
-659 AERLNPLR
+659 GTLLNPLR
-667 QQSTLLK
+667 QKATLLK
-674 VEEEQIPV
+674 VEEEQVPT
-682 KRQNLQNEQHRLEME
+682 KRQNLQNRQHQLEME
-697 EQELTA
+697 EQEMVA
-703 EEKTVRERAFNEA
+703 KEKEVRERAFNEV
-716 LLRVQAEKEAREKQ
+716 LLKVQAEKEAREKKEMQ
-730 EAKNKKELGDLD
+730 NKRELKDFD
-742 KTFNKASK
+742 AAFNKSSK
-750 TLDEEL
+750 SLDEEL
-756 RAFKQ
+756 QTFNE
-761 SQASEAT
+761 SQLAEASL
-768 ARYQEFEVQKAEL
+768 RNQEFAAQKAQLEE
-781 DAQQKAELAGKGVD
+781 QQRAELSGKGVD
-795 VNLLEQYRKALEELQ
+795 VNLLEQYRQAVDELKK
-810 RLLNQIEAERPTVIR
+810 LLNQIADERPIVIR

-839 IRKGIKDI
+839 IRKSIKDI
-847 EQQLQM
+847 DQQLAM
-853 MLQRY
+853 MRQRY
-858 KDKRARIE
+858 EDKHSRIE
-866 KKRLEQEERQRQVL
+866 KKRQEYEERQKMVL
-880 QELTHRREGLNQYHQ
+880 KDLVHRREGLDFYHQ
-895 VVENEHLVP
+895 IVENEHLVP
-904 DTFLSDNKTKETSH
+904 DGFLSDDKMVENH
-918 DCQQLLSQLRGT
+918 QDCQQLISQLRGT
-930 VNQKRETMDKL
+930 VNQKRETLERL
-941 KDIVVNFNR
+941 KDVVINFNR

-967 NDYLQIAVDL
+967 NDYLEIAANL

-1001 GRISTEIGALMKRR
+1001 GRIATEVGALMKRR
-1015 SDVDGVIV
+1015 SDVDGVIL

-1060 NYTTEN
+1060 DYTVDN

-1078 DNRDEVNRKV
+1078 NNRDEVNRKV
-1088 VDYLKNLSHQLHDE
+1088 VDYLKSLSHQLQDE
-1102 QSRPSVSLGD
+1102 HGRQTVSLGD

-1153 INVFKKKAARKSGD
+1153 INVFKKKAARKSGV
-1167 FIVHCMMD
+1167 FIIHCMMD

-1210 DYRYTYLLSKHGVKT
+1210 DYKYTYLLSKHGVKT
-1225 RVEKLL
+1225 RVDKLL
-1231 KRTT
+1231 KRTK